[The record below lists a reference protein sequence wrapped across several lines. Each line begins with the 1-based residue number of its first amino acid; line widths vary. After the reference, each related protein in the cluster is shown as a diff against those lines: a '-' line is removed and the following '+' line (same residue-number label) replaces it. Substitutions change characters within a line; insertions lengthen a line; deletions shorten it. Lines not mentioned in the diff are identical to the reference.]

1 MIIAEPTAAQA
12 CDVIAINHLAASYAE
27 AVSRLQIEEAVDT
40 FAVDGIL
47 ASPTTEDAV
56 GRAAIV
62 EVISAATSSLEFVF
76 QTVHGGLV
84 HVDGDRASARF
95 PVTEWSRRKRDGVT
109 MVFLGL
115 YDDDLVRTRE
125 GWRFAR
131 RELVAR
137 TLGKAEL
144 FTGRIHD
151 PVLRPTLTPRMDAP

>member
-12 CDVIAINHLAASYAE
+12 ADVIAINHLAASYSE
-27 AVSRLQIEEAVDT
+27 AVSRLRIEEAVET
-40 FAVDGIL
+40 YAIDGVL
-47 ASPTTEDAV
+47 ASPTTNDAV
-56 GRAAIV
+56 GRPAIV
-62 EVISAATSSLEFVF
+62 SVISATTASLEFVF
-76 QTVHGGLV
+76 QTVHAGLV
-84 HVDGDRASARF
+84 RVQGDRAAARF
-95 PVTEWSRRKRDGVT
+95 PITEWSRRKRDGVT

-115 YDDDLVRTRE
+115 YEDDLVRTPE

-151 PVLRPTLTPRMDAP
+151 PALRPAL